1 MSAEKKKGPGRGGRR
16 PGAGRP
22 PRATPGARRGVT
34 LDDRQW
40 ARVEGYRRALGVTFA
55 SEALQ
60 AIIDAPAD
68 FGAWV
73 RERREKAVAGR

>member
-1 MSAEKKKGPGRGGRR
+1 M
-16 PGAGRP
+16 
-22 PRATPGARRGVT
+22 T

-55 SEALQ
+55 SEALS
-60 AIIDAPAD
+60 AIIDDPAD

-73 RERREKAVAGR
+73 RERREKAVAGS